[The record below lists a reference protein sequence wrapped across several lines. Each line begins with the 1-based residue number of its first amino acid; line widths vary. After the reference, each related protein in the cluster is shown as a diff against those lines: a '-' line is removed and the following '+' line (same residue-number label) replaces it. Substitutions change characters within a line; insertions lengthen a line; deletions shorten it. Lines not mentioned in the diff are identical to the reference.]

1 MSVLPGQCGF
11 YSGYFLGEVGHML
24 FLSIFSL
31 TGRARDGVEAHSSPL
46 SPGRPR
52 PQIYPCRDNHPGG
65 EGSRAL
71 VEPSDGPAVFKS
83 RNDSHWSI
91 QGHRHS
97 HGATLGPVFRALASL
112 RILRRAQ
119 AGGGRSGIRI
129 PDRVCVGGS
138 GRRWRWGAGRDG
150 MGILMPE
157 INNDRINR
165 GYNEKNNGVRC

>member
-91 QGHRHS
+91 QGPRHS
-97 HGATLGPVFRALASL
+97 HGATLGPVFRGPGQPANLEKGA
-112 RILRRAQ
+112 
-119 AGGGRSGIRI
+119 
-129 PDRVCVGGS
+129 
-138 GRRWRWGAGRDG
+138 GRRWTEWDTYSGSSLRWRFGETVAVGCGARWDG
-150 MGILMPE
+150 DT
-157 INNDRINR
+157 NA
-165 GYNEKNNGVRC
+165 